1 MNLGQVEAA
10 LRKMCGV
17 LHRHLFCGRF
27 AILGKGL
34 SVALAAPLH
43 PAGQLA
49 LVRQSKRSGVS
60 PRQTNGPFDHPA
72 NSRILDTEA
81 VIGLRMSA
89 HQTCSLAYLP
99 PTTMMEM
106 MCAYSRITTMRPAVD
121 IAAFCMTNGAPDN

>member
-17 LHRHLFCGRF
+17 LHRHLFSGRC

-60 PRQTNGPFDHPA
+60 
-72 NSRILDTEA
+72 SRPPQALLD
-81 VIGLRMSA
+81 
-89 HQTCSLAYLP
+89 LAYSLSR
-99 PTTMMEM
+99 
-106 MCAYSRITTMRPAVD
+106 ADSVYSGSYPA
-121 IAAFCMTNGAPDN
+121 ALK